1 MPLTTTTTTMAAAL
15 CVSAMTTISY
25 LNIGV
30 ETTTTTLAEKASMPE
45 GDNQGEEGEDKK
57 QLPSRRPTGWIPSW
71 PRRNSENNQQSPSS
85 KRPTKVRG
93 RLSAVRNVSDDELFE
108 GQCLKRQMYT
118 PKVPYPAWDYN
129 WDNRMT
135 SETSLEAFRD
145 GLQNVVSVDENK
157 IINTE
162 QNVILQQKQQQQQ
175 EQERSNEST
184 ETSSPNKK
192 KKKRKAKT
200 RHIILVRHG
209 QYEETQHEDGR
220 VLTPLGRYQARQT
233 GKRLAQIA
241 QGSRNFY
248 PDEFNGPCRIKAIH
262 VSDLIRAKETANLI
276 AEQLL
281 SHLPRNKPAVQ
292 PPDPMLNEALPAP
305 VTPIRPDIPDATE
318 EIDAN
323 RARVEQAFHK
333 YFYRDVDTMVDENND
348 DEEEEDDGE
357 FDEFEIIV
365 GHGNLI
371 RFFFCRAMQLPP
383 EAWLRF
389 STFNCSITYL
399 VIRPDGMVSARAMGD
414 VGHLTYDQT
423 TFSGYHGYK
432 W

>member
-1 MPLTTTTTTMAAAL
+1 MTTTKAAAP
-15 CVSAMTTISY
+15 T
-25 LNIGV
+25 
-30 ETTTTTLAEKASMPE
+30 
-45 GDNQGEEGEDKK
+45 
-57 QLPSRRPTGWIPSW
+57 RRPTLWIPSW
-71 PRRNSENNQQSPSS
+71 PGLRRNSSSSSENSKQSPPPPS
-85 KRPTKVRG
+85 KRPTNVRG

-135 SETSLEAFRD
+135 PETSLEAFRD

-157 IINTE
+157 VINTE
-162 QNVILQQKQQQQQ
+162 QNVIQQQQRTKNSSDNSD
-175 EQERSNEST
+175 ESNT
-184 ETSSPNKK
+184 EATTTTSSSDNK

-209 QYEETQHEDGR
+209 QYEETQNEDGR
-220 VLTPLGRYQARQT
+220 KLTPLGRFQARQT
-233 GKRLAQIA
+233 GKRLAQMA

-248 PDEFNGPCRIKAIH
+248 QTEFNGPCRIKAIY

-276 AEQLL
+276 AEQMMN
-281 SHLPRNKPAVQ
+281 HLPRNQPPVQ
-292 PPDPMLNEALPAP
+292 SPDPMLNETLPAP

-323 RARVEQAFHK
+323 QVRVEKAFHK
-333 YFYRDVDTMVDENND
+333 YFYRDVDTMVDEDEDDDD
-348 DEEEEDDGE
+348 DEL
-357 FDEFEIIV
+357 DEFEIIV
-365 GHGNLI
+365 GHGNMI